1 MGKGE
6 LLDVLI
12 PSPEEWAAM
21 EQGEFQEKMGKCMAH
36 LLRKEQGRTAI
47 DTLSSF
53 FGGVIG
59 GFLALLG
66 MKGVA

>member
-1 MGKGE
+1 MGKDE

-36 LLRKEQGRTAI
+36 LLRKEQGGRAI
-47 DTLSSF
+47 GTLSSF

-66 MKGVA
+66 VKGVA

>member
-1 MGKGE
+1 MSKDE

-36 LLRKEQGRTAI
+36 LLRKERGRTAI
-47 DTLSSF
+47 GTLSSF
-53 FGGVIG
+53 IGGVIG
-59 GFLALLG
+59 GFLAFFG

>member
-1 MGKGE
+1 MSKDE

-21 EQGEFQEKMGKCMAH
+21 EQWEFQEKMGKCMAH
-36 LLRKEQGRTAI
+36 LLRKERSRTAI
-47 DTLSSF
+47 GTLSSF

-59 GFLALLG
+59 GLAGRWLIDEHD
-66 MKGVA
+66 

>member
-1 MGKGE
+1 MSKDE

-12 PSPEEWAAM
+12 PSPGEWAAM

-47 DTLSSF
+47 GTLSSF
-53 FGGVIG
+53 IGGVIG
-59 GFLALLG
+59 GFLAFFG